1 MQEMVETPT
10 PSSGG
15 VTLAI
20 EASPDEREIKQEVC
34 DDQLE
39 TVIRADP
46 TDKCDEVDNWQ
57 DFVRGREVDPQP
69 PTIQMYSRLS
79 PSKVEFDN
87 SKEREIEIFCYV
99 ICKDLLR
106 NYVILK
112 HLLRNT

>member
-20 EASPDEREIKQEVC
+20 EASPEEREIKQEVC
-34 DDQLE
+34 EDQLE

-46 TDKCDEVDNWQ
+46 ADKGDQVDNWQ
-57 DFVRGREVDPQP
+57 DFVREREVDPEP

-79 PSKVEFDN
+79 PSKVEFDS
-87 SKEREIEIFCYV
+87 SKEREIEKHNRFIY
-99 ICKDLLR
+99 LL
-106 NYVILK
+106 
-112 HLLRNT
+112 